1 MASNKIEQD
10 LLSLARELGSEW
22 NKSNSKRYKE
32 MAKIAGVPYQDKYEE
47 EPDSMDDYNI
57 AGHIAG
63 NMPDD
68 IEGDE

>member
-1 MASNKIEQD
+1 MEFCDYIYIYDQASD
-10 LLSLARELGSEW
+10 DGSKEYY
-22 NKSNSKRYKE
+22 KRYKE
-32 MAKIAGVPYQDKYEE
+32 MAKIAGIPYQEEYEE